1 MPMSPVK
8 VNVTFQR
15 PDASPV
21 QRVEITM
28 RRGESPRVFDATSKE
43 ELTANV
49 HEIAIAPLGQ
59 VSMVQLALF
68 RRDEKG
74 QIVILD
80 GEPAFD
86 YVRAQLV
93 YLRGDWEAR

>member
-1 MPMSPVK
+1 MALSVG
-8 VNVTFQR
+8 VSFART
-15 PDASPV
+15 DAPPV
-21 QRVEITM
+21 QRVEVTM
-28 RRGESPRVFDATSKE
+28 RRGENPRVFDATSKE

-49 HEIAIAPLGQ
+49 HEIEIAPLGQ
-59 VSMVQLALF
+59 VSMVRLALF
-68 RRDEKG
+68 RKDEKG
-74 QIVILD
+74 RIVILD